1 MMTDDYIAAVLE
13 KYQIMAKHDAKR
25 AIICLNQSKRRTIK
39 AIEQCEKEI
48 TQYKKYY
55 SEIELLIKKLDK

>member
-39 AIEQCEKEI
+39 AIEQYEKEI
-48 TQYKKYY
+48 IQYKKYC

>member
-1 MMTDDYIAAVLE
+1 MMTDDHIAAILE
-13 KYQIMAKHDAKR
+13 KYQIMAELDAKR
-25 AIICLNQSKRRTIK
+25 AIVCLNQSKKRTIK

-48 TQYKKYY
+48 IQYKKYC